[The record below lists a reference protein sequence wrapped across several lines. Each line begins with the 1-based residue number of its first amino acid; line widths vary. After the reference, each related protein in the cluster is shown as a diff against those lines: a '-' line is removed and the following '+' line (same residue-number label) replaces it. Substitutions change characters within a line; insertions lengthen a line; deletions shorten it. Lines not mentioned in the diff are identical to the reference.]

1 MRELISMI
9 DRGNQDWRLMSRP
22 TLNFVAGT
30 PRSVDFDD
38 DYYSPTNGLAESSYV
53 YIEGAEIVPRIKA
66 LKAGQT
72 LTIAELGV
80 GTALNLA
87 LLLQAWSLF
96 APADAHCH
104 YIGIEKYP
112 LRRAQLAQV
121 NAQWEALVEIN
132 EVIRSRWPA
141 PIPGCH
147 RRNSILPG
155 FSADFWWGDANDV
168 LSDLQGY
175 QQTWIDVWFLDGF
188 SPARNESMWGEAV
201 IDRLMPLSKPE
212 AIITTFTAAGHVRR
226 ALEHNGFSVTKR
238 TGFGGK
244 RECMAA
250 TLSNRPALKAVRFD
264 TDWDQPKHCASP
276 KNCLVIGAGLA
287 GSHIARKLAEAG
299 CTVTVLERN
308 SLASGGSSQPQ
319 GVIYTRPSHKHG
331 KLADFSLAAYC
342 LSTDH
347 HQQLF
352 SHQQLY
358 EGVDGE
364 MSGYIQLRDADKLT
378 LLTSAFADE
387 DSPVKFVT
395 PQEASRIAGIPL
407 DRGGMYFP
415 DSGWLNP
422 AGVCRSLINHPKI
435 TLVEGVGAVKPR
447 QLDSGLWA
455 AENQKGQTIAVGD
468 TVILTTAWQA
478 TDSTGLDFL
487 PLQPIRGQTTQLS
500 SNGVLTKMRCTV
512 CHDGYT
518 PPARSGEHCIGATYG
533 LNETTLEE
541 RAEDHHLNLS
551 QLASNVPSL
560 TGALSEQRLTGIAA
574 VRCATSDYLPI
585 AGPVPD
591 KIAFNRIFE
600 GLRHDRK
607 RHIDAQQPN
616 IEGLWVFTGL
626 GSRGLTSAPLLS
638 EMLVSMMF
646 QRPPPLPRYLMQA
659 VSPARFLRRRL
670 IKGE

>member
-1 MRELISMI
+1 
-9 DRGNQDWRLMSRP
+9 
-22 TLNFVAGT
+22 
-30 PRSVDFDD
+30 
-38 DYYSPTNGLAESSYV
+38 
-53 YIEGAEIVPRIKA
+53 
-66 LKAGQT
+66 
-72 LTIAELGV
+72 
-80 GTALNLA
+80 
-87 LLLQAWSLF
+87 
-96 APADAHCH
+96 
-104 YIGIEKYP
+104 
-112 LRRAQLAQV
+112 
-121 NAQWEALVEIN
+121 
-132 EVIRSRWPA
+132 
-141 PIPGCH
+141 
-147 RRNSILPG
+147 
-155 FSADFWWGDANDV
+155 
-168 LSDLQGY
+168 
-175 QQTWIDVWFLDGF
+175 
-188 SPARNESMWGEAV
+188 
-201 IDRLMPLSKPE
+201 
-212 AIITTFTAAGHVRR
+212 
-226 ALEHNGFSVTKR
+226 
-238 TGFGGK
+238 
-244 RECMAA
+244 
-250 TLSNRPALKAVRFD
+250 
-264 TDWDQPKHCASP
+264 
-276 KNCLVIGAGLA
+276 LVIGAGLA

-395 PQEASRIAGIPL
+395 PEEASRIAGIPL

-435 TLVEGVGAVKPR
+435 TLLEGVGAVKPR

-455 AENQKGQTIAVGD
+455 AENQKGQTIAIGD

-478 TDSTGLDFL
+478 TDSTELDFL

-500 SNGVLTKMRCTV
+500 SNGVLARMRCTV

-518 PPARSGEHCIGATYG
+518 PPARRGEHCIGATYG

-541 RAEDHHLNLS
+541 RTDDHRLNLS

-560 TGALSEQRLTGIAA
+560 TGALSEQRLKGIAA

-659 VSPARFLRRRL
+659 LSPARFLRRHL